1 MANKISN
8 KKKQKYEILF
18 KLNKKIEV
26 NKTKYNNYKKCQ
38 LINFIDSCLNYKGIK
53 LISKKVVQKNI

>member
-8 KKKQKYEILF
+8 KKKQKYEILL

-26 NKTKYNNYKKCQ
+26 NKTKYKSYKKMLVDQ
-38 LINFIDSCLNYKGIK
+38 LY
-53 LISKKVVQKNI
+53 